1 MPRKVLSVIFT
12 FALLLISIQTSYA
25 ISKPGDPCPKIGK
38 SIPTAKGELIC
49 TKIGKKQKWIANSA
63 PVNSNKEF
71 EKMWVST
78 KSGSYEVFNKANLL
92 IRKNPSGINLIWRIS
107 PTVPAEIS
115 KEFVRQYENA
125 AQYWSTYT
133 FTDYPLQVIVISP
146 GEIEYLC
153 KWRDDYLNAK
163 FTGCAS
169 QLNNPT
175 GGGWIAGT
183 TQNRGR
189 ATDWYMV
196 PKASTLKQI
205 DFLPRIQHEF
215 FHNVQHFQDNNYKSV
230 LPCWVEE
237 GSAEYFGELLSSEGD
252 LKKFIGL
259 RNQTAQSI
267 NGPNRAGAQT
277 PKQWQDWL
285 YSADMTSTFNNSS
298 ASACQK
304 ISFDGI
310 YQHAV
315 LANEYLVKILGIS
328 GVVSLYKNSA
338 NLGWEKAL
346 ESAFSKDKDQ
356 VYSEIAEYMYKEF
369 TIIRNNKWSYSF
381 IKP

>member
-1 MPRKVLSVIFT
+1 MRRKVLSAVFI
-12 FALLLISIQTSYA
+12 FALLLIPIQTSYA
-25 ISKPGDPCPKIGK
+25 LSKPGDLCPKIGK
-38 SIPTAKGELIC
+38 SISTAKGELLC
-49 TKIGKKQKWIANSA
+49 TKVGKKQKWVASPA
-63 PVNSNKEF
+63 PIMSNKEF
-71 EKMWVST
+71 EKMWAGT
-78 KSGSYEVFNKANLL
+78 KSGSYEVFNKANFMQ
-92 IRKNPSGINLIWRIS
+92 RKNPSEVDITWRIS
-107 PTVPAEIS
+107 PTVPSEIS
-115 KEFVRQYENA
+115 KEFIRQYEYS
-125 AQYWSTYT
+125 AQFWSTYA

-153 KWRDDYLNAK
+153 KWRDDFLKSNSK
-163 FTGCAS
+163 ECAS

-183 TQNRGR
+183 TQSRGM

-196 PKASTLKQI
+196 PKVSTLKQV
-205 DFLPRIQHEF
+205 DFLPRIPHEF
-215 FHNVQHFQDNNYKSV
+215 FHNVQHDQNKNYKSV

-277 PKQWQDWL
+277 PKQWKDWL
-285 YSADMTSTFNNSS
+285 YSADMTSTFNNST
-298 ASACQK
+298 AGGCQK

-315 LANEYLVKILGIS
+315 LANEYLVKTLGIS

-338 NLGWEKAL
+338 NLGWDKAL
-346 ESAFSKDKDQ
+346 ESAFSKEKDQ
-356 VYSEIAEYMYKEF
+356 IYSEIAEYMYKEF

-381 IKP
+381 IQP

>member
-1 MPRKVLSVIFT
+1 MMRKVLSVVFIFV
-12 FALLLISIQTSYA
+12 LLLIPIQTSYA
-25 ISKPGDPCPKIGK
+25 LTKPGDFCPKIGK
-38 SIPTAKGELIC
+38 SIATAKGELIC
-49 TKIGKKQKWIANSA
+49 IKVGKKQKWVAGPA
-63 PVNSNKEF
+63 PVMSNKEF
-71 EKMWVST
+71 EKKWSGT
-78 KSGSYEVFNKANLL
+78 KSGSYEVFNKANLMQ
-92 IRKNPSGINLIWRIS
+92 RKNPSKVDITWRIS
-107 PTVPAEIS
+107 PTVPSEIS
-115 KEFVRQYENA
+115 KEFLRQYEYS
-125 AQYWSTYT
+125 AQFWSTYA
-133 FTDYPLQVIVISP
+133 FNNYPLQVIVISP

-153 KWRDDYLNAK
+153 KWRDDFLK
-163 FTGCAS
+163 FNSKECAS

-183 TQNRGR
+183 TQFKGM

-196 PKASTLKQI
+196 PKVSTFKQV
-205 DFLPRIQHEF
+205 DFLPRIPHEF
-215 FHNVQHFQDNNYKSV
+215 FHNVQHDQNNNYKAV

-259 RNQTAQSI
+259 RNHTAQSI

-277 PKQWQDWL
+277 PKQWKDWL
-285 YSADMTSTFNNSS
+285 YSADITSTFNNST
-298 ASACQK
+298 AAGCQK

-315 LANEYLVKILGIS
+315 LANEYLVKTLSIS

-338 NLGWEKAL
+338 NLGWDKAL
-346 ESAFSKDKDQ
+346 ENAFSKEKDQ
-356 VYSEIAEYMYKEF
+356 IYSEIAEYMYKEF